1 MRTVRSLTATL
12 GALALA
18 LGLLGALC
26 GCAEPGGL
34 KVTGPAPSPSPGT
47 GAVYVSEGAGLPAL
61 RRPAAFTAS
70 GTVRLTGLRWST
82 WGGATAEAT
91 GKVGG
96 TWCAPACS
104 TTPYAAR
111 VTLGGLVR
119 QDRSAYYS
127 RATVDVAGLSA
138 EQRAELRDLRLHVPQ
153 R

>member
-1 MRTVRSLTATL
+1 MRTLRTPIATL

-26 GCAEPGGL
+26 GCAEPDGL
-34 KVTGPAPSPSPGT
+34 KVEGPAPSPSPGT
-47 GAVYVSEGAGLPAL
+47 GTVYVSEGAGRPPLRSPAT
-61 RRPAAFTAS
+61 FTAS
-70 GTVRLTGLRWST
+70 GTVRLTGLRWSS
-82 WGGATAEAT
+82 WGGSTAEGT

-96 TWCAPACS
+96 AWCAPGCA
-104 TTPYAAR
+104 TVPYDAR

-127 RATVDVAGLSA
+127 RATVDVEGLPS
-138 EQRAELRDLRLHVPQ
+138 EQRAELRDLRLHIPK